1 MNFLHGYD
9 VYQKTT
15 ILTTTVEQE
24 YTGKYVV
31 KHVFRENVKEK
42 DDGKKSCNVG
52 TNFETVYLSKDIQ
65 QTKID
70 LDYNCKN
77 IHKNVKIG
85 SRKLHLS
92 KK

>member
-42 DDGKKSCNVG
+42 DDGKKSCNVR

-65 QTKID
+65 QTNID

-85 SRKLHLS
+85 SRKLHLL